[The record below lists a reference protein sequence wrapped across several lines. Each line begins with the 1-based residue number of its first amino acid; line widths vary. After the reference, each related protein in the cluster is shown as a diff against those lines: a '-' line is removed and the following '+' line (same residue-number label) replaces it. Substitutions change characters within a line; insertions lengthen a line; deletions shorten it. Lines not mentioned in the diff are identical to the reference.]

1 MIDKQSFVLTHTTA
15 RQLAIE
21 AVRNA
26 PNGYVVEVKTKTRSL
41 EQNALLHSLLGEC
54 AKTMKYHGKTLSIEQ
69 WKVLFVS
76 AHNIVEGRPAQV
88 IAGIEGEFVNIRE
101 STAKMTVKRLN
112 SLIEYI
118 QAWIAD
124 NNQQRG

>member
-1 MIDKQSFVLTHTTA
+1 MSVDKQSFVLAHATA
-15 RQLAIE
+15 RNLALE

-26 PNGYVVEVKTKTRSL
+26 PDGYVVEVRPKTRSL
-41 EQNALLHSLLGEC
+41 EQNALLHALLGEC
-54 AKTMKYHGKTLSIEQ
+54 TKTMKYHGKTLSIEQ

-76 AHNIVEGRPAQV
+76 AHNIVEGRPVQV

-124 NNQQRG
+124 NK

>member
-1 MIDKQSFVLTHTTA
+1 MSDKQSFVLVHATA
-15 RQLAIE
+15 RNLAIE

-26 PNGYVVEVKTKTRSL
+26 PDGYVVEVKPKTRSL
-41 EQNALLHSLLGEC
+41 EQNALLHALLGEC
-54 AKTMKYHGKTLSIEQ
+54 AKTMKYHSKTLSIEQ

-76 AHNIVEGRPAQV
+76 AHNIVEGRPVQV

-118 QAWIAD
+118 QAWVAD
-124 NNQQRG
+124 NK

>member
-1 MIDKQSFVLTHTTA
+1 MSTDKQSFVLAHATA
-15 RQLAIE
+15 RNLAIE

-26 PNGYVVEVKTKTRSL
+26 PDGYVVEVKPKTRSL
-41 EQNALLHSLLGEC
+41 EQNALLHALLGEC
-54 AKTMKYHGKTLSIEQ
+54 AKGMKYHGKTLSIEQ

-76 AHNIVEGRPAQV
+76 AHNIVEGRPVQV

-118 QAWIAD
+118 QAWVAD
-124 NNQQRG
+124 NKR

>member
-1 MIDKQSFVLTHTTA
+1 MTDKKIFVLVHSTA

-26 PNGYVVEVKTKTRSL
+26 PECYVVEVKPKTRSL
-41 EQNALLHSLLGEC
+41 EQNALLHALLGEC
-54 AKTMKYHGKTLSIEQ
+54 ASGKKYHGKTLTIDQ

-88 IAGIEGEFVNIRE
+88 IAGIEGELVNIRE
-101 STAKMTVKRLN
+101 STAQMGVKRLN

-118 QAWIAD
+118 QAWMAD
-124 NNQQRG
+124 N

>member
-1 MIDKQSFVLTHTTA
+1 MSVDKQSFVLAHATA
-15 RQLAIE
+15 RNLALE

-26 PNGYVVEVKTKTRSL
+26 PDGYVVEVRPKTRSL
-41 EQNALLHSLLGEC
+41 EQNARLHALLGEC
-54 AKTMKYHGKTLSIEQ
+54 TKTMKYHGKTLSIEQ

-76 AHNIVEGRPAQV
+76 AHNIVEGRPVQV

-124 NNQQRG
+124 NK

>member
-1 MIDKQSFVLTHTTA
+1 
-15 RQLAIE
+15 
-21 AVRNA
+21 VRNA
-26 PNGYVVEVKTKTRSL
+26 PDGYVVEVKPKTRSL
-41 EQNALLHSLLGEC
+41 EQNALLHALLGEC

-76 AHNIVEGRPAQV
+76 AHNIVEKRPV
-88 IAGIEGEFVNIRE
+88 EVMAGIEGEFVNIRE

-118 QAWIAD
+118 QAWVAD
-124 NNQQRG
+124 NR